1 MVSEFSLIKQNPDP
15 TMAEVDNATRDL
27 ETAQCLLRAI
37 ILACEPIDD
46 GEAIRAVAMA
56 ASQSLSNASDS
67 LDKYVANLPAKKA
80 A

>member
-1 MVSEFSLIKQNPDP
+1 
-15 TMAEVDNATRDL
+15 
-27 ETAQCLLRAI
+27 
-37 ILACEPIDD
+37 
-46 GEAIRAVAMA
+46 VAMA